1 MKKVIAKQYDKLLTD
16 KMKEI
21 SGMSMDEKFMEMFE
35 WCMKFKIINRKVKKD
50 MKNKKNPKEVVSP

>member
-21 SGMSMDEKFMEMFE
+21 SGMSMDEKFIEMLE